1 MNEVID
7 MLAPEPA
14 AKPATAVALQSAP
27 LAGPM
32 GMALQA
38 MSMGMTVADL
48 HGLLA
53 LQKDH
58 EANEARK
65 AYVADMA
72 EFKRN
77 PPEIWKD
84 KQVGFGH
91 KEGGGGTSYSHATLG
106 NVCELIVAALA
117 KHGFSH
123 RWDTRQHSGGIIE
136 VTCEITHRMGH
147 SERTTMSAGADSSGK
162 KNPIQQVASSITYL
176 QRYTLLA
183 STGMATKD
191 GSDDD
196 GAGGAEGA
204 REDGMWEE
212 KRRVLDGWIAAV
224 KCAATPED
232 VATIRKSANV
242 SFMVSGDKDAWELVK
257 KACTDRRNELAPQAH
272 QTAQQP

>member
-7 MLAPEPA
+7 MLAPAPAKTATAIAVQPA
-14 AKPATAVALQSAP
+14 A

-72 EFKRN
+72 AFKLN

-91 KEGGGGTSYSHATLG
+91 KDGGGGTSYSHATLG

-123 RWDTRQHSGGIIE
+123 RWDTRQHGGGIIE

-147 SERTTMSAGADSSGK
+147 SERTAMSAGADSSGK

-183 STGMATKD
+183 ATGLATKD

-196 GAGGAEGA
+196 GAGSENAEGA
-204 REDGMWEE
+204 VWDER
-212 KRRVLDGWIAAV
+212 RRVLDGWLDTV
-224 KCAATPED
+224 KNAQTLDD
-232 VATIRKSANV
+232 VANIRKAGNAAFSIA
-242 SFMVSGDKDAWELVK
+242 KDLPAWEILK
-257 KACTDRRNELAPQAH
+257 EAAQKRRAELTPKG
-272 QTAQQP
+272 AQS